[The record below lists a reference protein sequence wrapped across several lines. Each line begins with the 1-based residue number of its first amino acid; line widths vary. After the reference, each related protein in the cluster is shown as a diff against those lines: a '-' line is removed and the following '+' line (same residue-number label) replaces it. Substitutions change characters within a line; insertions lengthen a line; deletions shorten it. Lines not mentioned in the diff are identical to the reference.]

1 MAVTKM
7 ITVKTMRKGEK
18 VWKVRKVKETKYNKV
33 TR

>member
-7 ITVKTMRKGEK
+7 IMVKTMRKGEK
-18 VWKVRKVKETKYNKV
+18 VWKVRKVKVTKYYKV